1 MVITQIKGFNLNNQ
15 PKEPTMKNQNTIE
28 LEKLAF
34 TKTLKK
40 VVTVDGVLHNIEADI
55 RFNDECHNGHNSFSI
70 TGTMWEKGK
79 SKDWGIGGCI
89 HDEIS
94 KHFPELK
101 PFIKWH
107 HSSSDGPMHYIED
120 TLYHSE
126 EIKAGIANSWEKRIQ
141 FKNLPLSIEIK
152 ESFLEFL
159 NGCSSDFDL
168 EILETHHGKHGIEGE
183 YQYSPNYT
191 FGGYAGQWYE
201 CPFDTELEAIEYLNC
216 LQKFGFKTVKIAN
229 GWTEEKTADLE
240 AARSRAVWPEATLK
254 QLQDKKALKA
264 RLTKT
269 LLPNMLKD
277 IKKLRKQVGVQ

>member
-1 MVITQIKGFNLNNQ
+1 
-15 PKEPTMKNQNTIE
+15 MKNQNTVE

-34 TKTLKK
+34 TAQLRK
-40 VVTVDGVLHNIEADI
+40 VVTVDGILHNIEADI
-55 RFNDECHNGHNSFSI
+55 RFDDECHNGRNSFAI

-79 SKDWGIGGCI
+79 SKDWGMGGCI

-107 HSSSDGPMHYIED
+107 LSSSDGPMAYVAN

-126 EIKAGIANSWEKRIQ
+126 EIKAGIADSWEKRIQ
-141 FKNLPLSIEIK
+141 FKNLPLSIEIEK
-152 ESFLEFL
+152 SFLEFL
-159 NGCSSDFDL
+159 EGCSSDFDL
-168 EILETHHGKHGIEGE
+168 EILEINHKKHGIDGE
-183 YQYSPNYT
+183 YQYGSKFT
-191 FGGYAGQWYE
+191 FGGYAGEWYE
-201 CPFDTELEAIEYLNC
+201 APFDTELEAVEYLNC

-229 GWTEEKTADLE
+229 GWTEEKIADLE
-240 AARSRAVWPEATLK
+240 AARSCAVWPKATLK

-277 IKKLRKQVGVQ
+277 IKKLRKQLEVK